1 MNTVLYRLL
10 RSCHNAIIMLCI
22 AGCATTAG
30 LIGFGQP
37 TDEKERANACEQQQK
52 VLTPWGS
59 ITGTLKARPATSGAQ
74 PPASLERVRLIS
86 PGAVAAISTSV
97 FIADTAQGLIFKF
110 DRATQ
115 TISNFASV
123 PRMGNKVDLY
133 VDRGMSVYLVDQ
145 ASATTTQFDIDGR
158 VLQRF
163 NSPLNLPKPVALV
176 VDDVNAE
183 IFIADRLRAH
193 VMVFNRTASVN
204 KVIGSRKG
212 MVNPWQSITE
222 LALANNQLYIVDQL
236 AHQVHALAPA
246 GGYRYAFGTAELVS
260 PSAIAVDS
268 HDRVFVADT
277 ASNTLKI
284 FKGGEY
290 QAEVGA
296 RGSAIASDFQSID
309 SLWIDGDLLYLTDT
323 NSASIKI
330 YKILP
335 PCV

>member
-1 MNTVLYRLL
+1 MKTVLYRLL
-10 RSCHNAIIMLCI
+10 HSCHGIVIVLCV

-30 LIGFGQP
+30 MLGFEQRSE
-37 TDEKERANACEQQQK
+37 EKDRATACEQQQK
-52 VLTPWGS
+52 MLTPWGS
-59 ITGTLKARPATSGAQ
+59 ITGTLKARPATISGQ
-74 PPASLERVRLIS
+74 SPASLERVRLIS
-86 PGAVAAISTSV
+86 PDAVAAVSTSV
-97 FIADTAQGLIFKF
+97 FIADTAQGMIFKF

-115 TISNFASV
+115 TISNYATV
-123 PRMGNKVDLY
+123 PKMGDKVDLY

-158 VLQRF
+158 VLQYF

-183 IFIADRLRAH
+183 IFIADKLRAH
-193 VMVFNRTASVN
+193 VVVFNRTAGVN
-204 KVIGSRKG
+204 QVIGSRKD

-246 GGYRYAFGTAELVS
+246 GGYRYAFGSAELVS

-268 HDRVFVADT
+268 HDRVFVADA

-290 QAEVGA
+290 QAETGGK
-296 RGSAIASDFQSID
+296 GSALASDFQSID
-309 SLWIDGDLLYLTDT
+309 SLWIDGDLLYLTDK

-335 PCV
+335 PCI